1 MKSVTVP
8 FAAAACALAL
18 TACGGS
24 AKKPASAGK
33 VPGATFAA
41 CMRAHGVTNFPDPQP
56 GGGFNFSSNLD
67 VSSPAFQ
74 AANKA
79 CGDEAPGAIAPP
91 KASEHQKA
99 LAVKASKCMRA
110 HGITQ
115 FPDPTESPPN
125 PAALGSGEVAFGRG
139 GMFWVVRGSDVHSPA
154 FDSAAQ
160 KCGMLPRG
168 VHPPPS
174 SAP

>member
-1 MKSVTVP
+1 M
-8 FAAAACALAL
+8 
-18 TACGGS
+18 
-24 AKKPASAGK
+24 
-33 VPGATFAA
+33 
-41 CMRAHGVTNFPDPQP
+41 
-56 GGGFNFSSNLD
+56 
-67 VSSPAFQ
+67 
-74 AANKA
+74 
-79 CGDEAPGAIAPP
+79 GDEAAGAIAPP

-110 HGITQ
+110 HGIAQ

-125 PAALGSGEVAFGRG
+125 PAALGSGGVPFGRG

-168 VHPPPS
+168 VHPPSS
-174 SAP
+174 SAPCARGLTHPRRQRTDVLIIGTAPASPSPRASGRRASATRLALRTRLPAQNLAVVPCAASGAVPGESS